1 MTTIDDSER
10 YEPWNRLIDDHP
22 WLTDMQELKTM
33 SPADKAHYAS
43 TPGGSKHTS
52 ISRGS

>member
-1 MTTIDDSER
+1 MTEIDNSER

-22 WLTDMQELKTM
+22 LLADMQELKMM

-43 TPGGSKHTS
+43 TP
-52 ISRGS
+52 RGVKA

>member
-1 MTTIDDSER
+1 MTTIIEDIEC

-22 WLTDMQELKTM
+22 LLADMQELKMM

-43 TPGGSKHTS
+43 TP
-52 ISRGS
+52 RGVKA